1 MAISDLSIPKAKELF
16 DINVWA
22 HIQVTQAFL
31 PLLMKSGNS
40 MVVNHTSSASVLNVP
55 FQATYNA
62 SKVNLVRK
70 DTNRGKCLLY
80 PTIFQAAMAMFSDTL
95 RLELQPFGVKVVD
108 LRSGLIK
115 TNLIS
120 NLKEAKKGPLPEDS
134 IYSPAKEVLEKTL
147 VQQNFEGQGMEAP
160 QWAKRVVSDL
170 LKKNP
175 PSQIWRGDTAWLA
188 WLSTMLPFGLFDGAL
203 KKASGMDKA
212 EPLLQK

>member
-31 PLLMKSGNS
+31 PLLMKSENG

-55 FQATYNA
+55 FQSAYNA
-62 SKVNLVRK
+62 SK
-70 DTNRGKCLLY
+70 
-80 PTIFQAAMAMFSDTL
+80 AAMAMFSDTL

-115 TNLIS
+115 TNMIK
-120 NLKEAKKGPLPEDS
+120 NLKEAKKGVLPEDS
-134 IYSPAKEVLEKTL
+134 IYSPAKEVMEQTL
-147 VQQNFEGQGMEAP
+147 VQQNFEGQGMEAS
-160 QWAKRVVSDL
+160 QWAKAVVSDL
-170 LKKNP
+170 LKRSP
-175 PSQIWRGDTAWLA
+175 PPQIWRGDTAWLA

-212 EPLLQK
+212 VPLLRK